1 MLRRKLFESPSHPK
15 GASEDQN
22 SELFA
27 SSLETRRSEQVS
39 RFFPGGQDAAPAKS
53 LADAFLEIQ
62 TNLNMRLNQIDFVKP
77 PVHYVYN
84 PTEYAHIPH
93 ELYHKKYC
101 SARKPLLLVGMNP
114 GPNGMCQ
121 TGVPFGDP
129 NWVRNWL
136 QIEGSVS
143 KPATEC
149 PKRLV
154 QGFRSARKE
163 PSGDKFWG
171 FWAARC
177 GTAAS
182 FFQNAFVHNYCP
194 LAFMESSGRN
204 VTPSDMKF
212 QEERKALES
221 ACDTHYLEVIKLMR
235 PEKIVAIG
243 RYIEKRTLT
252 VLKRAHL
259 NVKVLCLPHPSPRTA
274 LTMETSSKALLEEEQ
289 MFMEK
294 AFAFAKEA
302 LDNQE
307 VPVGCIFVY
316 EKEVVAV
323 GRNEVNESK
332 NATRHA
338 EMICIDHVTKYYKD
352 NQLELKEVFRK
363 IDIYVTVEPCIMC
376 AAALY
381 DLSVRSVTFG
391 CKNDRFG
398 GSTVLDVAQVLK
410 PSTLIKGG
418 YKADEAMQ
426 LLKDFYKGQNPN
438 APAAKVKK
446 KY

>member
-1 MLRRKLFESPSHPK
+1 
-15 GASEDQN
+15 
-22 SELFA
+22 
-27 SSLETRRSEQVS
+27 
-39 RFFPGGQDAAPAKS
+39 
-53 LADAFLEIQ
+53 
-62 TNLNMRLNQIDFVKP
+62 
-77 PVHYVYN
+77 
-84 PTEYAHIPH
+84 
-93 ELYHKKYC
+93 
-101 SARKPLLLVGMNP
+101 
-114 GPNGMCQ
+114 
-121 TGVPFGDP
+121 
-129 NWVRNWL
+129 
-136 QIEGSVS
+136 
-143 KPATEC
+143 
-149 PKRLV
+149 
-154 QGFRSARKE
+154 
-163 PSGDKFWG
+163 
-171 FWAARC
+171 
-177 GTAAS
+177 
-182 FFQNAFVHNYCP
+182 
-194 LAFMESSGRN
+194 
-204 VTPSDMKF
+204 
-212 QEERKALES
+212 
-221 ACDTHYLEVIKLMR
+221 
-235 PEKIVAIG
+235 
-243 RYIEKRTLT
+243 
-252 VLKRAHL
+252 
-259 NVKVLCLPHPSPRTA
+259 
-274 LTMETSSKALLEEEQ
+274 METSSKALLEEEQ

-418 YKADEAMQ
+418 YKADEAMK